1 MEQRKALYEKRKL
14 VSAFV
19 EAAGTFVENPVKD
32 KTWGEIEE
40 TRKELNTIKNRV
52 EAYINDLDNF
62 LMSEA
67 TNWQDQWDLAFAIFD
82 EESKKEHNN
91 VEKLAK
97 HLVVRGLNEELAASV
112 AKKLVN
118 PDEEES

>member
-19 EAAGTFVENPVKD
+19 EAAGTFIENPVKD
-32 KTWGEIEE
+32 KTWAEIEE

-52 EAYINDLDNF
+52 EAYINDIDNF
-62 LMSEA
+62 LMHEA
-67 TNWQDQWDLAFAIFD
+67 TNWQEQWDLAFAIFD

-91 VEKLAK
+91 VEKLTK
-97 HLVVRGLNEELAASV
+97 NLVVRGLNEELAASV

>member
-19 EAAGTFVENPVKD
+19 EAAGTFIENPVKD
-32 KTWGEIEE
+32 KTWAEIEE

-52 EAYINDLDNF
+52 EAYINDIDNF
-62 LMSEA
+62 LMQGA
-67 TNWQDQWDLAFAIFD
+67 TNWQEQWDLAFAIFD

-91 VEKLAK
+91 VEKLTK
-97 HLVVRGLNEELAASV
+97 NLVVRGLNEELAASV

>member
-19 EAAGTFVENPVKD
+19 EAAGTFIENPVKD
-32 KTWGEIEE
+32 KTWAEIEE

-52 EAYINDLDNF
+52 EAYINDIDNF
-62 LMSEA
+62 LMQEA
-67 TNWQDQWDLAFAIFD
+67 TNWQEQWDLAFAIFD

-91 VEKLAK
+91 VEKLTK
-97 HLVVRGLNEELAASV
+97 NLVVRGLNEELAASV